1 MAKLEKDAL
10 LSKIVEKLS
19 DKEDVAIELMEDIT
33 DSFKDDTSASKEV
46 EALKAELE
54 AKNKEYDE
62 LKEKYKER
70 FLSPASYDLPKEEP
84 IVEPAQ
90 KVVYDLKEI

>member
-19 DKEDVAIELMEDIT
+19 DNEDVAIELMEDIT
-33 DSFKDDTSASKEV
+33 DSFSEDKSSAELEKV
-46 EALKAELE
+46 KAELE

-70 FLSPASYDLPKEEP
+70 FLEPSVKNIPKEEP
-84 IVEPAQ
+84 VKEL
-90 KVVYDLKEI
+90 KESVVYDLREI

>member
-10 LSKIVEKLS
+10 LSKIVEKLA
-19 DKEDVAIELMEDIT
+19 DNEDVAIELMEDIT
-33 DSFKDDTSASKEV
+33 DSFNEDKSSAEI
-46 EALKAELE
+46 ENLKAELE

-70 FLSPASYDLPKEEP
+70 FLSPASSELPKEEP
-84 IVEPAQ
+84 LPEPVT

>member
-19 DKEDVAIELMEDIT
+19 DNEDVAIELMEDIT
-33 DSFKDDTSASKEV
+33 DSFSEDKSSAELEKV
-46 EALKAELE
+46 KAELE
-54 AKNKEYDE
+54 AKTKEYDD

-70 FLSPASYDLPKEEP
+70 FLEPSVKSIPKEEP
-84 IVEPAQ
+84 VKEL
-90 KVVYDLKEI
+90 KESVVYDLREI

>member
-33 DSFKDDTSASKEV
+33 DSFADDKTNQELEKVKS
-46 EALKAELE
+46 ELE
-54 AKNKEYDE
+54 AKTKEYED

-70 FLSPASYDLPKEEP
+70 FLSPASANIPTYEP
-84 IVEPAQ
+84 INEPVT

>member
-33 DSFKDDTSASKEV
+33 DSFADDKSNAELEKVKS
-46 EALKAELE
+46 ELE
-54 AKNKEYDE
+54 AKTKAYDD

-70 FLSPASYDLPKEEP
+70 FLEPSNKEIPKDEP
-84 IVEPAQ
+84 VSEPTM